1 MVSFVN
7 VSAVVRD
14 LVPGDWYVPPLAV
27 GHHIASLTS
36 PDLAVS
42 WRLYQPGNWPAPA
55 RFRLFGEWQD
65 PMPIE
70 LELHQ
75 LALGDAPT
83 CFEVSCV
90 DGSPRKLVA
99 RHELPND
106 SVKVIE
112 WMVAQA
118 GAWETKFRPGRAW
131 VCRKDRASLLEA
143 EHLKAVERAAKLKAQ
158 QEAMLAQQP
167 TMPLA
172 PPSEA
177 KAEPK
182 KVGWVIRRGH
192 RVQVEI

>member
-75 LALGDAPT
+75 LALGPAPT

-90 DGSPRKLVA
+90 DGAPRKLVA
-99 RHELPND
+99 RHELPSD

-118 GAWETKFRPGRAW
+118 GAWEAKFRPGRTW
-131 VCRKDRASLLEA
+131 VCRKDRASALDA
-143 EHLKAVERAAKLKAQ
+143 ERLKAIERAEK
-158 QEAMLAQQP
+158 AMLAPQQAMLANETP
-167 TMPLA
+167 SA
-172 PPSEA
+172 PPSEV